1 MPTYPKEQLQQLYKN
16 LPKDLKEALFS
27 QQNANNI
34 QEICTK
40 NGVKDKDKIY
50 DIIGNVGYV
59 LLGLLPPNEFRQ
71 VLEYELKIPP
81 NSADLI
87 AKGITRFVFLPL
99 KKTLEA
105 LYKTE
110 IKVEPTP
117 GEAAPPPSPKEEP
130 KGEDVYREPI
140 E

>member
-1 MPTYPKEQLQQLYKN
+1 MPTYSKEQLQQLYKK
-16 LPKDLKEALFS
+16 LPKDLQEALFS
-27 QQNANNI
+27 QQNADNI

-40 NGVKDKDKIY
+40 NGVKDEEKIY
-50 DIIGNVGYV
+50 DVIENVGYV
-59 LLGLLPPNEFRQ
+59 LLGLLPPSEFRQ
-71 VLEYELKIPP
+71 ILEYELKIPP

-99 KKTLEA
+99 KRTLEL

-110 IKVEPTP
+110 IKVSEKP
-117 GEAAPPPSPKEEP
+117 EEIPPLPPKEKP
-130 KGEDVYREPI
+130 KREDVYREPI